1 MENKTHL
8 GHFLSIFMHPRVL
21 VFFII
26 GSTVIFLT
34 FLTNNNAIE
43 IVISGFASV
52 FIGIAVNNFS
62 SFETHSKDEEK
73 IKRKIAHSL
82 KVMEI
87 TRSRIKL
94 IHSELDIENDLKTKE
109 QLVELEQIIVL
120 SMALIKDEETLS

>member
-1 MENKTHL
+1 MENKKHL
-8 GHFLSIFMHPRVL
+8 GHFMSIFTHPRVL

-26 GSTVIFLT
+26 GITVIFLT

-52 FIGIAVNNFS
+52 FIGIAVNNFT
-62 SFETHSKDEEK
+62 SFETHIKDEEK
-73 IKRKIAHSL
+73 IKRKISHSL

-87 TRSRIKL
+87 TKSRIKL
-94 IHSELDIENDLKTKE
+94 IHAELNIQSVTKTKE
-109 QLVELEQIIVL
+109 QLAELEQIIVL